1 MPELLILRH
10 AKSAW
15 DTDAPTDFDRPL
27 SARGERDRW
36 RMAGWLADEGLC
48 PDEVVT
54 SSALR
59 ARATAE
65 AVVEACGVATS
76 QVEHSR
82 RYYGAGP
89 RIWLDRLGAAT
100 GRRVLI
106 CGHNPGLDELVAWL
120 EPQAPLNAAG
130 KLMTTAAV
138 ARFRIAGEWRGFSTS
153 DAELVRLV
161 RPRDL

>member
-65 AVVEACGVATS
+65 AVVEALNRATS
-76 QVEHSR
+76 YLRHQLSQAVHMR
-82 RYYGAGP
+82 HLPRLHFRYDNSFDTASHIDDLLHDP
-89 RIWLDRLGAAT
+89 RVAQD
-100 GRRVLI
+100 
-106 CGHNPGLDELVAWL
+106 LVAP
-120 EPQAPLNAAG
+120 EDDG
-130 KLMTTAAV
+130 SED
-138 ARFRIAGEWRGFSTS
+138 G
-153 DAELVRLV
+153 
-161 RPRDL
+161 